1 MADRK
6 GSAVWQ
12 GDLRSGKGEVTLET
26 SHLASALPVSW
37 PARTEA
43 PNGQTS
49 PEELLAAAH
58 AGCYS
63 MALSNVLASGGN
75 TPQRLETSAVATFG
89 PTGEG
94 FGVTKV
100 ALSVRGTVPGVS
112 EEQFRSAAEDA
123 KVACPISQALAGN
136 VDITLEAQLV

>member
-43 PNGQTS
+43 PNDQTS

-63 MALSNVLASGGN
+63 MALSNILAGGGN
-75 TPQRLETSAVATFG
+75 TPERLETSAVATFG
-89 PTGEG
+89 PKGEG
-94 FGVTKV
+94 FAVTKV
-100 ALSVRGTVPGVS
+100 ALTVRGTVPGVS
-112 EEQFRSAAEDA
+112 EDQFRKAAEDA
-123 KVACPISQALAGN
+123 KVGCPISKALAGN
-136 VDITLEAQLV
+136 VDITLDAQLV